1 MRQVSPGHGAGR
13 LARPVHAARA
23 FWGTWWKV
31 ILLGVLT
38 VGSYG
43 LGVYAFGVII
53 GPIHESTGW
62 SVGSLSAAFTLS
74 SLIGGF
80 GGAAS
85 GWLLDRFGGRPILL
99 GSLVIGSA
107 FLFLAASA
115 ETLPLFIVAWGIGG
129 GAISAGL
136 FYNVTMALTTRLFPG
151 DRVRAF
157 SILTFVGGFAAVLYF
172 PLAGLLVD
180 TLEWRLA
187 LRILILLLVLHVL
200 PAALLISGGAA
211 GPRSHEGN
219 IAGHGDFGGV
229 LEAFRS
235 RDVLQMIAMFALA
248 NMAFAGISVH
258 QVPAMTAA
266 GVSLGTA
273 TAVASARGFLSLP
286 GRAFME
292 PVTRRLGV
300 AGATG
305 MAYVLMAAGM
315 LPLAI
320 GGGAVWLFIFTV
332 VTGLAFGTISPLHGL
347 FAAEVYGIRRIGTL
361 MGVQS
366 LIGSIFAASGPSL
379 VGLTV
384 DATDGYRVA
393 IILMS
398 GLFGGALLLLLTRPR
413 PARPGPV
420 LSAP

>member
-1 MRQVSPGHGAGR
+1 VSAERNPAPLSRGF
-13 LARPVHAARA
+13 AATRA
-23 FWGTWWKV
+23 FWRAWWQV

-43 LGVYAFGVII
+43 LGVYAYGVMI
-53 GPIHESTGW
+53 GPIHEATGW
-62 SVGSLSAAFTLS
+62 SVGSLSAAFTFS

-80 GGAAS
+80 GGAAG
-85 GWLLDRFGGRPILL
+85 GWLLDRYGGRPVLL
-99 GSLVIGSA
+99 GSLLVGSG
-107 FLFLAASA
+107 FLLLSASA
-115 ETLPLFIVAWGIGG
+115 GTLPVFIVTWGIGG
-129 GAISAGL
+129 GVISAGL

-151 DRVRAF
+151 NRVRAF

-187 LRILILLLVLHVL
+187 LRIMVLLLALHVL

-211 GPRSHEGN
+211 VTTDHDQHA
-219 IAGHGDFGGV
+219 AGRGDFGGV

-235 RDVLQMIAMFALA
+235 RDVVQMIAMFALA
-248 NMAFAGISVH
+248 NMAFAAISVH
-258 QVPAMTAA
+258 QVPAMTAV
-266 GVSLGTA
+266 GVSLGGA
-273 TAVASARGFLSLP
+273 TAIASVRGFLSLP

-300 AGATG
+300 PGATG
-305 MAYVLMAAGM
+305 LAYVFMVAGM

-332 VTGLAFGTISPLHGL
+332 LTGLAFGTISPLHGL
-347 FAAEVYGIRRIGTL
+347 YAAEVYGIRRIGTL

-366 LIGSIFAASGPSL
+366 LIVSVFAATGPSL
-379 VGLTV
+379 IGLTV
-384 DATDGYRVA
+384 DATGGYRVA
-393 IILMS
+393 IVLMCA
-398 GLFGGALLLLLTRPR
+398 LFGAALLLLLARPR
-413 PARPGPV
+413 P
-420 LSAP
+420 SAPPPAIVVVEG